1 MNRILKKTNS
11 IGWFKKNILSQWQL
25 YFLCLPALLYLLLF
39 RYLPMAGIQ
48 IAFKDYTF
56 ADGISGSGWVGI
68 KHFSRFITSY
78 NFWPLVW
85 NTISINL
92 YGLIVFPIPVIMALV
107 LNSLEFPKFKKLVQT
122 VTYAPHFISVIVLCG
137 MLILFTSPTSGVIN
151 TFIKNFGGEPIHF
164 MASPRMFK
172 HIYVWSGVWQNT
184 GWDAII
190 YLASLAAI
198 SMDLYEA
205 ARVDGANRLQIVTH
219 IEIPS
224 ILPTV
229 VIMLLLRLGNIMN
242 VGFTKVYLL
251 QNSAN
256 ESTSEIISTY
266 VYKVGLVKAQM
277 SFSTAV
283 GLFNTI
289 INIMILYLSNNVS
302 RKLTETSLW

>member
-1 MNRILKKTNS
+1 MVSDNS
-11 IGWFKKNILSQWQL
+11 MISKRWFQKNILGQWQL
-25 YFLCLPALLYLLLF
+25 YLLCLPGLVYLFLF
-39 RYLPMAGIQ
+39 CYLPMAGIQ

-56 ADGISGSGWVGI
+56 ASGIYNSGWVGL
-68 KHFSRFITSY
+68 KHFTRFMESY
-78 NFWPLVW
+78 NFRLLIW
-85 NTISINL
+85 NTVAINL
-92 YGLIVFPIPVIMALV
+92 YGLIVFPIPVLMALV
-107 LNSLEFPKFKKLVQT
+107 LNSLEYPRFKKLVQT

-137 MLILFTSPTSGVIN
+137 MVILFTSPTSGVIN
-151 TFIKNFGGEPIHF
+151 TFIKNIGGEPIHF
-164 MASPRMFK
+164 MANPVMFR

-190 YLASLAAI
+190 YLAALASI
-198 SMDLYEA
+198 PVDQYEA
-205 ARVDGANRLQIVTH
+205 AKVDGASRLQIVNH

-229 VIMLLLRLGNIMN
+229 IIMLLLRLGNIMN

-256 ESTSEIISTY
+256 EVTSEIIATY

-283 GLFNTI
+283 GLFNTM
-289 INIMILYLSNNVS
+289 INIAILCLSNCLS
-302 RKLTETSLW
+302 KKTTETSLW